1 MKYSFC
7 CVLKLMLF
15 WAASLGVAAPPI
27 AATPTHGTILS
38 DGPMPYPGPIPP
50 VRD

>member
-1 MKYSFC
+1 MKHLGS
-7 CVLKLMLF
+7 CVLTLMLF
-15 WAASLGVAAPPI
+15 CAVSLVSVTPLRAAGH
-27 AATPTHGTILS
+27 THGVILS

>member
-1 MKYSFC
+1 MKHSFC
-7 CVLKLMLF
+7 SVLTLVLF
-15 WAASLGVAAPPI
+15 CAASLGVAASQLT
-27 AATPTHGTILS
+27 ATPTQGVILS